1 MALRTRLTERL
12 GIRHPVLLA
21 PMGFV
26 SGGALAAA
34 VSAAGGLGIIG
45 GGYAEAE
52 WLGREFAAA
61 GNQRVGCGFITW
73 AMAQRPAALDETLQH
88 APAAVMLSFG
98 DAAPFIPRIKKAGA
112 FVICQVQTVRQAR
125 QVLDE
130 SADVIVAQAS
140 EAGGHGSVR
149 STFPLVPAVADLVA
163 QSGQDVL
170 VVAAGGIADG
180 RGLAASLMLG
190 AHGVLIGTRFLAA
203 TESLAA
209 PAAKARVVSAS
220 GDDTL
225 RTKVFDIARGY
236 DWPTEYSGRALV
248 NRFSQT
254 WHGRE
259 EALTRAGAGE
269 RRRYAAAAAAGD
281 VDTAVVFAGEGADL
295 IHDIE
300 PAGVILN
307 RVVAE
312 AEAALTQRFDSE

>member
-1 MALRTRLTERL
+1 MAVRTRLTEQL

-34 VSAAGGLGIIG
+34 VSAAGGFGLIG
-45 GGYAEAE
+45 GGYADAE
-52 WLGREFAAA
+52 WLDREFAAA
-61 GNQRVGCGFITW
+61 GNQRIGCGFITW
-73 AMAQRPAALDETLQH
+73 AMTRRPAALDEALRR
-88 APAAVMLSFG
+88 APAAMMLSFG

-112 FVICQVQTVRQAR
+112 LAICQVQSVRQAR

-130 SADVIVAQAS
+130 GADVIVAQGS
-140 EAGGHGSVR
+140 EAGGHIGVR
-149 STFPLVPAVADLVA
+149 STFPLVPAVADMA
-163 QSGQDVL
+163 ARSGRNVL

-190 AHGVLIGTRFLAA
+190 ADGVLIGTRFLAS
-203 TESLAA
+203 TESLVA
-209 PAAKARVVSAS
+209 PAGKARVVGAS

-225 RTKVFDIARGY
+225 RTRVFDIARGY
-236 DWPTEYSGRALV
+236 DWPAEYAGRALV
-248 NRFSQT
+248 NRFSQS

-259 EALTRAGAGE
+259 DALIAAGADE
-269 RRRYAAAAAAGD
+269 RRRYAVAAATGD
-281 VDTAVVFAGEGADL
+281 VDTALVFAGEGTDL

-307 RVVAE
+307 RIVTE
-312 AEAALTQRFDSE
+312 AESALAQRFD